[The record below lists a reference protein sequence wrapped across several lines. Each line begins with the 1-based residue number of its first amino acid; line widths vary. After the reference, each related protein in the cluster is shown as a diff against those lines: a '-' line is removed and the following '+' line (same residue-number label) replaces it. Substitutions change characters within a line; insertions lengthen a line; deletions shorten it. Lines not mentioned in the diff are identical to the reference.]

1 MKWLL
6 FAARNVL
13 RNRRRSLLTILI
25 GAVGTAA
32 ILVGGGFALF
42 TYQSLEELSA
52 RDSGHLILAH
62 HDYFDR
68 EEDVPMQFG
77 LEHFERLRQDIESDE
92 RVRKALPRLQ
102 MSGLISNGEK
112 SLVFIGTGID
122 PEEFALKGPFLN
134 VVAGSTLSHRPAADQ
149 PAEVLLGRELAKQ
162 LQAQPGTFITLLT
175 TTTEGSLNALDV
187 IVRGVIAL
195 GVPEID
201 KRIVL
206 VHLSTAQQLLATD
219 KVSTLS
225 VYLRETAMTNAMKA
239 ELGTRLPGYAIHT
252 WLDEAFFYVA
262 VRALYNRIFGLL
274 GIIIVVIVV
283 FAVSNTLAMAVV
295 ERTREIGTL
304 RALGTLPG
312 QIKQSFALEGL
323 LIGIASAIL
332 GMIVAAAISL
342 FLLMNGFEMPP
353 PPGRSNGYPLYV
365 NVSATLYG
373 ATSLVVALLSTLA
386 AWWVSRRAAR
396 QPIVEALAHV

>member
-13 RNRRRSLLTILI
+13 RNRRRSLVTVLI
-25 GAVGTAA
+25 GTVGTAA

-77 LEHFERLRQDIESDE
+77 LEHFERLRQEIERDQ
-92 RVRKALPRLQ
+92 RVRRALPRLQ

-122 PEEFALKGPFLN
+122 PEEFDLKGPFLN
-134 VVAGSTLSHRPAADQ
+134 VVAGSTLSRRPAADQ

-206 VHLSTAQQLLATD
+206 VHLPTAQQLLATD

-225 VYLRETAMTNAMKA
+225 VYLRETAMTSAMKA
-239 ELGTRLPGYAIHT
+239 ELGARLPDYAIHT

-262 VRALYNRIFGLL
+262 VRELYNRIFGLL
-274 GIIIVVIVV
+274 GVIIVVIVV
-283 FAVSNTLAMAVV
+283 FAVANTLAMAVV

-312 QIKQSFALEGL
+312 QIKLSFALEGL
-323 LIGIASAIL
+323 VIGIASAVF
-332 GMIVAAAISL
+332 GMLLAAAISM
-342 FLLMNGFEMPP
+342 FLLLTGFEMPP

-365 NVSATLYG
+365 NVSATLYA
-373 ATSLVVALLSTLA
+373 ATSLVVALLSMLA

>member
-13 RNRRRSLLTILI
+13 RNRRRSLVTVLI
-25 GAVGTAA
+25 GTVGTAA

-77 LEHFERLRQDIESDE
+77 LEHFERLRQEIERDE
-92 RVRKALPRLQ
+92 RVRRALPRLQ

-122 PEEFALKGPFLN
+122 PEEFDLKGPFLN
-134 VVAGSTLSHRPAADQ
+134 VVAGSTLSRRPAADQ

-206 VHLSTAQQLLATD
+206 VHLPTAQQLLATD

-225 VYLRETAMTNAMKA
+225 VYLRETAMTSAMKA
-239 ELGTRLPGYAIHT
+239 ELGARLPGYAIHT

-262 VRALYNRIFGLL
+262 VRALYDRIFGLL
-274 GIIIVVIVV
+274 GVIIVVIVV
-283 FAVSNTLAMAVV
+283 FAVANTLAMAVV

-312 QIKQSFALEGL
+312 QIKLSFALEGL
-323 LIGIASAIL
+323 VIGIASAVF
-332 GMIVAAAISL
+332 GMLLAAAISM
-342 FLLMNGFEMPP
+342 FLLLTGFEMPP

-365 NVSATLYG
+365 NVSATLYA
-373 ATSLVVALLSTLA
+373 ATSLVVALLSMLA
-386 AWWVSRRAAR
+386 AWWVSRSAAR